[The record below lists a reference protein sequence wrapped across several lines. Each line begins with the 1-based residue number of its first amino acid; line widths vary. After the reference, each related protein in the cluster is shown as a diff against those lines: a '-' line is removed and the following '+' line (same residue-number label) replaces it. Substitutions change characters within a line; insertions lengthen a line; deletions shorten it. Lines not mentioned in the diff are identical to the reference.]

1 MYEDLNECMQKV
13 SKGDKNAF
21 RFIANYLGD
30 NMYATASK
38 LMGSQYLVEVDDAIQ
53 ISLIKLW
60 QSAPKWKKNGSVE
73 GYVYRIVFS
82 TCMDLHRKHK
92 NNQVFRDNDLLSQ
105 TNLQNDLIKSEARG
119 KILKAIEKLTNL
131 QQQAIFLHYF
141 RGYSQKEVSKLINKS
156 EKGTESLIIRARNK
170 LKIVLP
176 ENLKEEFFCA

>member
-1 MYEDLNECMQKV
+1 MYEDLNECMKKV

-21 RFIANYLGD
+21 RYIANYFGEK
-30 NMYATASK
+30 MHATASK
-38 LMGSQYLVEVDDAIQ
+38 LMGIQYLGEVDDAIQ

-60 QSAPKWKKNGSVE
+60 QSAPRWKNNGSIE

-82 TCMDLHRKHK
+82 TCIDLHRKHK
-92 NNQVFRDNDLLSQ
+92 NNQEFRDNDLLSQ
-105 TNLQNDLIKSEARG
+105 TNIQDDLIKSEARE